1 MFGGYCVLILMFF
14 MIGGEVVYLLKWV
27 IVVFVF
33 GGYLVEQVVVVMLKG
48 QIWVGEYVGFGQVSG
63 VEQIVGDLDQLCM

>member
-1 MFGGYCVLILMFF
+1 MVVVLFRLLRMVLSFVMFGGYCVLILMFF

-33 GGYLVEQVVVVMLKG
+33 GGYLVE
-48 QIWVGEYVGFGQVSG
+48 
-63 VEQIVGDLDQLCM
+63 